1 MSQRV
6 KSTTVP
12 WSSFVEG
19 DDGCIGLNDKLLC
32 FWQTTQEIMQHMQG
46 NTPYLFLIPS
56 TTFLTFQISPED
68 FCSNLRKFS
77 VADWQ
82 ETNRSFSDISKKS
95 HTHLRVK
102 RTHPSPLYSWDKRQ
116 KTLNMCTYVRYK
128 VVAAYV
134 CVYVCRNQCD
144 QIALFL
150 KDLGNQFSFKG
161 SPNIGWLLWPFW
173 KMALLSTHYSRYLLG
188 NFCKSFY
195 FHISSTSVR
204 KPVWPEYAIIKS
216 SGI

>member
-95 HTHLRVK
+95 PTHLRVK

-134 CVYVCRNQCD
+134 CVCMYAETSVIRLRYFKRSWPPIFFQR
-144 QIALFL
+144 QPKYWVTSLAFL
-150 KDLGNQFSFKG
+150 KNGPFKYT
-161 SPNIGWLLWPFW
+161 LLKVPFGQ
-173 KMALLSTHYSRYLLG
+173 LLQKFLFPHL
-188 NFCKSFY
+188 
-195 FHISSTSVR
+195 FH
-204 KPVWPEYAIIKS
+204 
-216 SGI
+216 